1 MFINFT
7 KKTGNKRLKTLTFI
21 NRKEK
26 LDQRSSQVVKLKIS
40 KFQKHIFLFSFAAKN
55 ERNQFLISELD
66 P

>member
-26 LDQRSSQVVKLKIS
+26 LDQRSSKVVKLGVIQQLRGPNFT
-40 KFQKHIFLFSFAAKN
+40 KF
-55 ERNQFLISELD
+55 
-66 P
+66 